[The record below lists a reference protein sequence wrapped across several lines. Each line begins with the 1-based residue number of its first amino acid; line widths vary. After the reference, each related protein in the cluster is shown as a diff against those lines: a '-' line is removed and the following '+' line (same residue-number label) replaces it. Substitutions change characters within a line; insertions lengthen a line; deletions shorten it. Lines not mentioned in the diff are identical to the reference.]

1 MRHTVGSYA
10 NSLRQAALHVPTLQ
24 WPSSG
29 SRCPAPTT
37 HLHPVS
43 TSMPLSSGVPS
54 STIRTGLVLAGMLR
68 LTGLGF
74 QAACT
79 ERQIIAWGDSRQP
92 WMSQSITGS
101 CVIGHSMHRRDAT
114 QSGCIAVGGH
124 SRKHSKHHAKHGA
137 AGKARHSRQ
146 SAAQQAKHGTAGT
159 CVDEV
164 MVMYSRGARLA
175 SPANVASRTSLSIC
189 GVGGTAMRC
198 QYTVRA
204 QLWCRQQC
212 GALQTACT
220 SRWPV
225 AGM

>member
-1 MRHTVGSYA
+1 MDESIHYRLLCNRAQHAQERCNAVRVHSSWGA
-10 NSLRQAALHVPTLQ
+10 QQEAQQA
-24 WPSSG
+24 S
-29 SRCPAPTT
+29 CK
-37 HLHPVS
+37 
-43 TSMPLSSGVPS
+43 
-54 STIRTGLVLAGMLR
+54 
-68 LTGLGF
+68 
-74 QAACT
+74 
-79 ERQIIAWGDSRQP
+79 AWR
-92 WMSQSITGS
+92 
-101 CVIGHSMHRRDAT
+101 
-114 QSGCIAVGGH
+114 
-124 SRKHSKHHAKHGA
+124 
-137 AGKARHSRQ
+137 SRQ